1 MGLKSEHIVI
11 VILIFAIFLSGC
23 ISQNDQKLDTIEK
36 RLDAIDNRLK
46 SLVII
51 EKRSETM
58 EEKLDI
64 IEKKLDI
71 IEKKGKWKT
80 ADMSTGL
87 HGVGQ
92 GGGIWY
98 GAYEY
103 LTFSEADEGYIL
115 EVEVQSDGHELRIEL
130 WEGLIEQNDHY
141 WWITHSQEVVSTGSG
156 NKPQIESKPQLRW
169 TIRPGNYTLFFAG
182 FNHSGEIVP
191 YTIYYKIE

>member
-23 ISQNDQKLDTIEK
+23 VSQNDQKLDAIEKRLDTIEQ
-36 RLDAIDNRLK
+36 RLDAIDNGLKRL
-46 SLVII
+46 V
-51 EKRSETM
+51 T
-58 EEKLDI
+58 
-64 IEKKLDI
+64 IEKKLETIEERLDK

-87 HGVGQ
+87 YGVGQ

-156 NKPQIESKPQLRW
+156 NKPQIESNPQLRW